1 MSNKSLYSLWGVL
14 FIICAALGF
23 IPVPS
28 GAVQAVFTILS
39 VLFFLPPVV
48 LLYRAGKAGNR
59 SAALLIRNLSL
70 ASLGLTLLVLIL
82 SVVSAIQSEF
92 LGNFLHGILVII
104 STPMICSGYWV
115 LSLFLWAC
123 ILICS
128 LQLLLKY
135 KSRP

>member
-28 GAVQAVFTILS
+28 GAVQAVFTLLS

-48 LLYRAGKAGNR
+48 LLYRAGKAGDR

-123 ILICS
+123 LLVYS
-128 LQLLLKY
+128 LQILRK
-135 KSRP
+135 K

>member
-28 GAVQAVFTILS
+28 DAVQRVFTAVS

-48 LLYRAGKAGNR
+48 LLYRAGKANDR
-59 SAALLIRNLSL
+59 SVPLLIRSLSL
-70 ASLGLTLLVLIL
+70 ASLGLTLLVLIFSVL
-82 SVVSAIQSEF
+82 SAVQSEF
-92 LGNFLHGILVII
+92 WGNMLHGILTIV

-123 ILICS
+123 LLVYS
-128 LQLLLKY
+128 LQLLRNK
-135 KSRP
+135 

>member
-1 MSNKSLYSLWGVL
+1 L

-28 GAVQAVFTILS
+28 GVVQAVFTILS

-82 SVVSAIQSEF
+82 SVVSAVQSEF

-123 ILICS
+123 LLVYS
-128 LQLLLKY
+128 LQILRK
-135 KSRP
+135 K

>member
-23 IPVPS
+23 IPVIS
-28 GAVQAVFTILS
+28 DGVQTVFTVLS
-39 VLFFLPPVV
+39 ILFFLPPVV
-48 LLYRAGKAGNR
+48 LLYRAGKANER
-59 SAALLIRNLSL
+59 NVAMLIRNFSL

-82 SVVSAIQSEF
+82 SVLTAVQSEF
-92 LGNFLHGILVII
+92 LGDMLHGILTIV

-123 ILICS
+123 LLIYS
-128 LQLLLKY
+128 LQCLRK
-135 KSRP
+135 K

>member
-48 LLYRAGKAGNR
+48 LLYRAGKAGDR

-123 ILICS
+123 LLVYS
-128 LQLLLKY
+128 LQILRK
-135 KSRP
+135 K

>member
-48 LLYRAGKAGNR
+48 LLYRAGKAGDR

-123 ILICS
+123 ILIYS

>member
-28 GAVQAVFTILS
+28 DAVQAVFTMLS
-39 VLFFLPPVV
+39 VLFFLPPVA
-48 LLYRAGKAGNR
+48 LLYRAGKAGDR

-82 SVVSAIQSEF
+82 SVVSAVQSEF
-92 LGNFLHGILVII
+92 LGNMLHGILVII
-104 STPMICSGYWV
+104 STPMICSGFWV

-123 ILICS
+123 LLVYS
-128 LQLLLKY
+128 LQIPRK
-135 KSRP
+135 K